1 MEEISRMYPE
11 EVGEMEVPS
20 VMRNPPGVDL

>member
-1 MEEISRMYPE
+1 MYPE

-20 VMRNPPGVDL
+20 VMRNPAGVDLWA